1 VVIVVSK
8 LLEVSNLDVAINDTK
23 LLNNISFTLDKGSV
37 IALVG
42 HNGAGKSTLM
52 KTIMGIQDKTNGE
65 ITIDGEFNL
74 DTSYLDYKKK
84 IAFIPE
90 EPLLMS
96 ELTAM
101 QHFQLYGKS
110 YQMEEMEL
118 KKRIGKYVEGFELQ
132 GKLNEYPESLS
143 KGMRQKVQT
152 ICAMLPDVPLLLID
166 EPFMGLDIY
175 AVDYFEEILK
185 EKLASGASI
194 LLTTHQL
201 KRVKDIA
208 DQFIML
214 QEGKI
219 LHKGQISEFETIRR
233 RSEDL

>member
-1 VVIVVSK
+1 MRK
-8 LLEVSNLDVAINDTK
+8 LLEVSNLNVAINDTK

-74 DTSYLDYKKK
+74 DTSFLDYKKN

-185 EKLASGASI
+185 EKIASGTSI

-201 KRVKDIA
+201 KRVKNIA

-219 LHKGQISEFETIRR
+219 LHKGQISEFETIKR

>member
-1 VVIVVSK
+1 MKLLDVINVDVKIKSSK
-8 LLEVSNLDVAINDTK
+8 LLD
-23 LLNNISFTLDKGSV
+23 NISFTMEEGSV
-37 IALVG
+37 LALVG

-52 KTIMGIQDKTNGE
+52 KAIMGVHEKTAGE
-65 ITIDGEFNL
+65 IMMKEKYNQ
-74 DTSYLDYKKK
+74 DTNFLEYKQL

-110 YQMEEMEL
+110 YQMEEAEL
-118 KKRIGKYVEGFELQ
+118 KKRINRYVEGFELQ
-132 GKLNEYPESLS
+132 GKLDEYPESLS

-152 ICAMLPDVPLLLID
+152 ICAMLPDAPLLLID

-175 AVDYFEEILK
+175 AVDYFEAILK
-185 EKLASGASI
+185 EKIANGTSI

-201 KRVKDIA
+201 DRVKNIA
-208 DQFIML
+208 NQFIML
-214 QEGKI
+214 QEGKV
-219 LHKGQISEFETIRR
+219 LHSGPIADFETIKR
-233 RSEDL
+233 RSDNQ

>member
-1 VVIVVSK
+1 MNNLLIVKNLEVAIKENK
-8 LLEVSNLDVAINDTK
+8 LLD
-23 LLNNISFTLDKGSV
+23 NISFTLSEGSV
-37 IALVG
+37 VALVG

-52 KTIMGIQDKTNGE
+52 KTIMGIQEKNDGE
-65 ITIDGEFNL
+65 IIIDEKYNQ
-74 DTSYLDYKKK
+74 DTNYLDYKKK

-110 YQMEEMEL
+110 YQMEEDEL
-118 KKRIGKYVEGFELQ
+118 KRRIERYVEGFELQ

-175 AVDYFEEILK
+175 AVDYFEEILR
-185 EKLASGASI
+185 EKVACGTSI
-194 LLTTHQL
+194 LLTTHQI
-201 KRVKDIA
+201 KRVKDLA
-208 DQFIML
+208 DHFILL
-214 QEGKI
+214 QEGEI
-219 LHKGQISEFETIRR
+219 IHKGKIAEFETIKRR
-233 RSEDL
+233 REE

>member
-1 VVIVVSK
+1 MDGDNLKI
-8 LLEVSNLDVAINDTK
+8 LDVNKLDVEVKTTK
-23 LLNNISFTLDKGSV
+23 LLDGISFTLDAGTV
-37 IALVG
+37 TALVG

-52 KTIMGIQDKTNGE
+52 KTIMGIQEKSSGNIIIQQSFDQDKHFLE
-65 ITIDGEFNL
+65 
-74 DTSYLDYKKK
+74 YKRR

-110 YQMEEMEL
+110 YQLEEKEL
-118 KKRIGKYVEGFELQ
+118 ARRIDRYVKGFELQ
-132 GKLNEYPESLS
+132 GKLNEFPESLS

-152 ICAMLPDVPLLLID
+152 ICAMIPDVPLLLID

-175 AVDYFEEILK
+175 AVDYFEEIIK
-185 EKLASGASI
+185 EKMEKGTSI

-201 KRVKDIA
+201 ERVREIA

-214 QEGKI
+214 QEGKL
-219 LHKGQISEFETIRR
+219 LHKGSISDFETIKR
-233 RSEDL
+233 RSDLS